1 MDMCTRS
8 QEQLELTLLEG
19 GSLSAPLQAH
29 LSACPSCAAEAASLQ
44 TLISALQATPA
55 PVVPA
60 HLTARLVPL
69 VVAAAQQG
77 RPARNAVPSATLNNG
92 PMHDGPTWEP
102 PVDIVET
109 KDDLMVQVALPGVSA
124 ESVTVS
130 LEAGLITVSATRGFP
145 AGDRRARVHRLEIP
159 FGRFVRR
166 IALPAGIAAHAI
178 ELIGRNLADGCL
190 TLTFRKLEVA

>member
-1 MDMCTRS
+1 MRS
-8 QEQLELTLLEG
+8 
-19 GSLSAPLQAH
+19 
-29 LSACPSCAAEAASLQ
+29 
-44 TLISALQATPA
+44 
-55 PVVPA
+55 
-60 HLTARLVPL
+60 RLVFNGMWNEALSMLERAERLHRQFARFGP
-69 VVAAAQQG
+69 AAQQG
-77 RPARNAVPSATLNNG
+77 SPARTAVPSATLNNG
-92 PMHDGPTWEP
+92 PMYNGPTWEP

-109 KDDLMVQVALPGVSA
+109 SDRLSVQIALPGVSA

>member
-1 MDMCTRS
+1 MRS
-8 QEQLELTLLEG
+8 RLYFNGMWNEALSMLER
-19 GSLSAPLQAH
+19 
-29 LSACPSCAAEAASLQ
+29 AERLHRQ
-44 TLISALQATPA
+44 F
-55 PVVPA
+55 
-60 HLTARLVPL
+60 ARFGP
-69 VVAAAQQG
+69 AAQQG
-77 RPARNAVPSATLNNG
+77 SPARAAVPSAASNT
-92 PMHDGPTWEP
+92 GPTWEP

-109 KDDLMVQVALPGVSA
+109 RDRLSVQIALPGVSA
-124 ESVTVS
+124 ESVTAS

-166 IALPAGIAAHAI
+166 IALPEGIAAHAV